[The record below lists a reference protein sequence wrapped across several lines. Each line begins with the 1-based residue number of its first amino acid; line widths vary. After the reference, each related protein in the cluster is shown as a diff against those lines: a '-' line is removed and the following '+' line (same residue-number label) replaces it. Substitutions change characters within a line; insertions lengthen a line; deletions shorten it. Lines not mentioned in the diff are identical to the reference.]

1 MRRRAAQSRITLELK
16 GKLREQAEKT
26 ELNYRTRVTTD
37 PQDAATTVR
46 LLSILTLLFIVVG
59 FTLRL
64 LTVLPVMA
72 SGPLFLI
79 LLGWMLWLAYRQ
91 FLRGMPSGLELLLA
105 LTVALVT
112 VLFAVVSFAPTMA
125 STYLVLFGPAVIIAA
140 LFSHFATAQ
149 ACAFMA
155 VNERIPWRPMR
166 HWQRNA
172 HRVLTFGTHRQC
184 PELAEYRLSYPFL
197 ILAYA
202 FGYGVLRKTEEAGN
216 TGYAAMFG
224 VLAFLVALF
233 AIRLFFPGPGAEP
246 VISLVGTAAVTWK
259 ALKTFLCYNRHQVE
273 AAGLFRFPTKRLRPP
288 LARDLFLGVT
298 LAFLTTALVG
308 ASFSWPYLF
317 IERFYPQPANAAGE
331 ANKPTAEEN
340 KSAKPEFKLT
350 ATEEEFSRALPQDQR
365 AAYFEAKK
373 REHEAASVEAE
384 TRAANRARVGRFA
397 DAGFSLAVCWLGPS
411 VVLFAV
417 MWFTGGPVL
426 RAFYLALEA
435 PDAHELPPEPTK
447 EDIARGERGV
457 TTWDHRVQRMRLS
470 PDSLERE
477 HFYLGSS
484 IEGDFPVLLHEQLLY
499 RHGHI
504 LGDTGS
510 RKTSIGI
517 APLVTQII
525 DRGKHSV
532 IIIDL
537 KGDPALFNAVK
548 DEAHAAGLPFKWFT
562 NKVGQS
568 SFIFNPL
575 AQSHLPR
582 LTTDQ
587 LTQGILQALELEH
600 GEGYGRGHF
609 TALNDA
615 VLGAYLHRYRRH
627 VGSFAEL
634 HRYVSDRNAYRN
646 ISNDDEDWRH
656 TRQLVNLVEKVARL
670 GPMNV
675 TAAEARDKP
684 RVIEEQIDMPSVL
697 RTPQVVYFFLSS
709 TLDPR
714 TVSPIAK
721 LAMFSLLGASEF
733 RSGIEPRAFV
743 FIDEFQRVISEAMTL
758 FFEQARS
765 KGLHFI
771 LANQALSQLNAKGV
785 DITGVIDSCTGFKQS
800 FRASDEENIKRIIA
814 NSGEAVYHDV
824 SWSRTVRD
832 AYDAET
838 PHLISLAHALR
849 WHSDDT
855 SVSVKESVGPRID
868 RNTLIEASALP
879 LASFIHFTEGS
890 GYTQYAGYW
899 TTVLSEYH
907 ITKPLFDYFEREPLP
922 PVDDRTVEVAGD
934 RPYEEPQRFQD
945 GPIPKPDVPDNFDA
959 DLERRLNAA
968 GSTGGT
974 SGTGTTP
981 SSPGGP

>member
-16 GKLREQAEKT
+16 DQLRKRAERT

-37 PQDAATTVR
+37 QQDAATTVR

-64 LTVLPVMA
+64 LTVLPVQA

-79 LLGWMLWLAYRQ
+79 FLLWMLWLAHRQ
-91 FLRGMPSGLELLLA
+91 FLRGMPSGFELLLV
-105 LTVALVT
+105 LTVVLLT

-125 STYLVLFGPAVIIAA
+125 STYLVLFGPAVFVAA

-166 HWQRNA
+166 RWQRTA
-172 HRVLTFGTHRQC
+172 RRLLAFAGHKEC
-184 PELAEYRLSYPFL
+184 PELADYRLSYLFL
-197 ILAYA
+197 ILAFGIGYA
-202 FGYGVLRKTEEAGN
+202 VLRKTEGAGN
-216 TGYAAMFG
+216 AGYAAMLG
-224 VLAFLVALF
+224 VLAFLVTLF
-233 AIRLFFPGPGAEP
+233 VIRLFFPGPGAEP
-246 VISLVGTAAVTWK
+246 VISLVVAADVTWK
-259 ALKTFLCYNRHQVE
+259 ALTTFLCYNRHQID

-308 ASFSWPYLF
+308 ASFSWPYVL
-317 IERFYPQPANAAGE
+317 IERFYPQAANAAGE
-331 ANKPTAEEN
+331 AKKPAAEEDQP
-340 KSAKPEFKLT
+340 AKPEFKLS
-350 ATEEEFSRALPQDQR
+350 ATEEEFSRTLPQDQR

-384 TRAANRARVGRFA
+384 KRAANRAHAGRLA

-426 RAFYLALEA
+426 RSFHLALEA
-435 PDAHELPPEPTK
+435 PDASEIPPDPTK
-447 EDIARGERGV
+447 EELAAGTRGI
-457 TTWDHRVQRMRLS
+457 TPWDHRVQRMQLS
-470 PDSLERE
+470 RDSLERE

-484 IEGDFPVLLHEQLLY
+484 IEGDFPVLLHQEILY

-517 APLVTQII
+517 APLVTQLI
-525 DRGKHSV
+525 DRGTNSV
-532 IIIDL
+532 VIIDL
-537 KGDPALFNAVK
+537 KGDRTLFNAAK
-548 DEAHAAGLPFKWFT
+548 DEAAAAGLPFKWFT
-562 NKVGQS
+562 NKVGES
-568 SFIFNPL
+568 SFVFNPL

-634 HRYVSDRNAYRN
+634 HEYVSDRNAYRT

-656 TRQLVNLVEKVARL
+656 TRQLVNLVEKVAHL

-675 TAAEARDKP
+675 TAATAGDKP
-684 RVIEEQIDMPSVL
+684 RVLEEQIDMPSVL

-709 TLDPR
+709 SLDPR

-721 LAMFSLLGASEF
+721 LAMFALLGASEF
-733 RSGIEPRAFV
+733 RNGIEPRTFV

-800 FRASDEENIKRIIA
+800 FRASDEANIKRIIE

-824 SWSRTVRD
+824 SWSRIVRD
-832 AYDAET
+832 AYDEQT

-849 WHSDDT
+849 WHSGET
-855 SVSVKESVGPRID
+855 SVNVKEEVGPRIE
-868 RNTLIEASALP
+868 RNTLIEASAMP

-907 ITKPLFDYFEREPLP
+907 ISKPLYDFFEREPLP

-934 RPYEEPQRFQD
+934 RPYEEPQRFRE
-945 GPIPKPDVPDNFDA
+945 GPIPRPGDVPPDFDA

-974 SGTGTTP
+974 GNSP
-981 SSPGGP
+981 SPPGGP